1 MMTII
6 NALHT
11 KHKLTCGRS
20 FRYPVLLNHI
30 PTIIS
35 SLKAQQEV

>member
-11 KHKLTCGRS
+11 KHKLTCRS

>member
-1 MMTII
+1 MMTIM
-6 NALHT
+6 HCV
-11 KHKLTCGRS
+11 HKTQTHRS

>member
-1 MMTII
+1 MMTIM
-6 NALHT
+6 HCV
-11 KHKLTCGRS
+11 HKTQTACRS